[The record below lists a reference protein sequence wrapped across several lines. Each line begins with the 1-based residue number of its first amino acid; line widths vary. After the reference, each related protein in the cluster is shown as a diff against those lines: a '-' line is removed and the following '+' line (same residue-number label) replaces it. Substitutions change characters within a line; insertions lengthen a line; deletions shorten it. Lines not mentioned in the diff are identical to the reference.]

1 VKIISLETTNYKRA
15 KHVEIIPD
23 PNGNLVIVA
32 GKNGQGKSS
41 VLDSI
46 AAALGGANS
55 KTTPKPIR
63 DGEDRAEIVLETEDL
78 TVTRVFTPSG
88 SRLTLTSKD
97 GAKYPKA
104 QAKLDELVGKLSMD
118 PLAFTLLDD
127 RKQLAQLLDLVEL
140 PFDPEAL
147 EAERKQVF
155 DERTAVNRR
164 VKEFESALA
173 QFGELPAELPS
184 AEVSVAELLGEY
196 RKVQE
201 QAKNQSDARDDLQ
214 GAKEYLGQ
222 IDQQIAKLQRDREV
236 TLRDI
241 ASAEEAIAN
250 FPELPDLEAIQ
261 SKIDGAEETNRLVRK
276 AQERGALAFQFE
288 AAKGQ
293 ATSLTNKL
301 EQIAQTKADG
311 LAAAKF
317 PVEGL
322 GFTEEGVTYQGV
334 PFKQASSAE
343 QIRVSMA
350 MAIALNPTLR
360 VIRIQDGSLLDSDS
374 LALVEET
381 AREHDMQVWMEVV
394 GDDIENAYTIV
405 DGEVA

>member
-1 VKIISLETTNYKRA
+1 MKIISLETTNYKRA
-15 KHVEIIPD
+15 KHVQIVPD
-23 PNGNLVIVA
+23 PDGNLVIVA

-78 TVTRVFTPSG
+78 IVTRVFTPSG

-127 RKQLAQLLDLVEL
+127 KKQLQQLLDLVDL

-147 EAERKQVF
+147 EAERKAVF
-155 DERTAVNRR
+155 EDRTQVNRR

-173 QFGELPAELPS
+173 QFGELPEDLPA
-184 AEVSVAELLGEY
+184 AEVSVSELLGQY
-196 RKVQE
+196 RDVQE
-201 QAKNQSDARDDLQ
+201 QAKRQTDALDDLAA
-214 GAKEYLGQ
+214 AKERATSIDAQIERLENERAVLLGD
-222 IDQQIAKLQRDREV
+222 ID
-236 TLRDI
+236 
-241 ASAEEAIAN
+241 SAEKYIAG
-250 FPELPDLEAIQ
+250 FRKLPDLYAIQ
-261 SKIDGAEETNRLVRK
+261 AQIDDAEETNRLVRK
-276 AQERGALAFQFE
+276 KQERGSLQFQY
-288 AAKGQ
+288 G
-293 ATSLTNKL
+293 ATKSRAESLTAKL
-301 EQIAQTKADG
+301 DEIAKTKADG
-311 LAAAKF
+311 LAAAQF

-322 GFTEEGVTYQGV
+322 GFTEEGVTYQGQ

-350 MAIALNPTLR
+350 MAVALNPALR
-360 VIRIQDGSLLDSDS
+360 VIRIADGSLLDADS
-374 LALVEET
+374 LALIEET
-381 AREHDMQVWMEVV
+381 AREHDYQIWLEVV
-394 GDDIENAYTIV
+394 GDDIEDAYTIV

>member
-1 VKIISLETTNYKRA
+1 MKVISLTTTNYKRA
-15 KHVEIIPD
+15 KHVEIKPD
-23 PNGNLVIVA
+23 PDGNLVIVA

-63 DGEDRAEIVLETEDL
+63 DGEDRAEIVLETEEL

-104 QAKLDELVGKLSMD
+104 QAKLDELVGNLSMD

-127 RKQLAQLLDLVEL
+127 KKQLAQLLDLVDL
-140 PFDPEAL
+140 PFDPELL
-147 EAERKQVF
+147 EEERKAVF
-155 DERTAVNRR
+155 DERTTVNRR

-173 QFGELPAELPS
+173 QFGELPEGVPAN
-184 AEVSVAELLGEY
+184 EVSVSELLGEY
-196 RKVQE
+196 HKVQE
-201 QAKNQSDARDDLQ
+201 LSKNQEDARDDLQ
-214 GAKEYLGQ
+214 GAKDYLGQ
-222 IDQQIAKLQRDREV
+222 IEQQIAKLQRDREV
-236 TLRDI
+236 TMRDI

-250 FPELPDLEAIQ
+250 FPKLPDLTEIQ
-261 SKIDGAEETNRLVRK
+261 SQIDGAENTNRLVRK
-276 AQERGALAFQFE
+276 AKERGALSFQHE

-293 ATSLTNKL
+293 ANALTAKL
-301 EQIAQTKADG
+301 DQIAKTKADG
-311 LAAAKF
+311 LASAQF
-317 PVEGL
+317 PVDGL
-322 GFTEEGVTYQGV
+322 GFTEDGVTYQGV

-350 MAIALNPTLR
+350 MAIALNPKLK

-374 LALVEET
+374 LALIEDT
-381 AREHDMQVWMEVV
+381 AQEHGYQIWLEVV
-394 GDDIENAYTIV
+394 GDDIEDAYTII

>member
-1 VKIISLETTNYKRA
+1 MKVISLTTTNYKRA
-15 KHVEIIPD
+15 KRVEIKPD
-23 PNGNLVIVA
+23 PEGNLVIVA

-63 DGEDRAEIVLETEDL
+63 DGEDRAEIVLETEEL

-104 QAKLDELVGKLSMD
+104 QAKLDELVGDLSMD

-127 RKQLAQLLDLVEL
+127 KKQLAQLLELVEL
-140 PFDPEAL
+140 PFDPDQL
-147 EAERKQVF
+147 EDERKQVF

-173 QFGELPAELPS
+173 QFGELPEGVPAN
-184 AEVSVAELLGEY
+184 EVSVSELLGEY
-196 RKVQE
+196 RAGVDNNESYSRAYTAAENAWNRITQLRAELEKAEKSASETQ
-201 QAKNQSDARDDLQ
+201 
-214 GAKEYLGQ
+214 EYLDLHAKP
-222 IDQQIAKLQRDREV
+222 IDL
-236 TLRDI
+236 T
-241 ASAEEAIAN
+241 S
-250 FPELPDLEAIQ
+250 IQ
-261 SKIDGAEETNRLVRK
+261 SQIDGAEETNRLVRK
-276 AQERGALAFQFE
+276 AKERGSLSFQHE

-293 ATSLTNKL
+293 ANSLTAKL
-301 EQIAQTKADG
+301 DEIAKTKADG
-311 LAAAKF
+311 LASASF
-317 PVEGL
+317 PVDGL
-322 GFTEEGVTYQGV
+322 GFTEDGVTYQGV

-350 MAIALNPTLR
+350 MAIALNPKLK

-374 LALVEET
+374 LALIEET
-381 AREHDMQVWMEVV
+381 AQEHGYQIWLEVV
-394 GDDIENAYTIV
+394 GDDIEDAYTII

>member
-1 VKIISLETTNYKRA
+1 MKVISLTTTNYKRA
-15 KHVEIIPD
+15 KHVEIKPD

-63 DGEDRAEIVLETEDL
+63 DGEDRAEIILETEEL

-88 SRLTLTSKD
+88 SRLSLTSKD

-104 QAKLDELVGKLSMD
+104 QAKLDELVGNLSMD

-127 RKQLAQLLDLVEL
+127 KKQLAQLLDLVDL
-140 PFDPEAL
+140 PFDPEQL
-147 EAERKQVF
+147 EAERKAVF
-155 DERTAVNRR
+155 DERTNVNRR
-164 VKEFESALA
+164 VKEFEAALA
-173 QFGELPAELPS
+173 QFGELPADLPT

-196 RKVQE
+196 REAETLARHQQNDHAELANAQRKLAEVRE
-201 QAKNQSDARDDLQ
+201 QIL
-214 GAKEYLGQ
+214 
-222 IDQQIAKLQRDREV
+222 KLQSELVAWETDV
-236 TLRDI
+236 KN
-241 ASAEEAIAN
+241 AEGAISIHK
-250 FPELPDLEAIQ
+250 PLPDLATIQ
-261 SKIDGAEETNRLVRK
+261 SQIDGAEETNRLVRK
-276 AQERGALAFQFE
+276 AKELGALSFQHE
-288 AAKGQ
+288 AAKSQ
-293 ATSLTNKL
+293 ANSLTAKL
-301 EQIAQTKADG
+301 DQIAKTKADG
-311 LAAAKF
+311 LASAQF
-317 PVEGL
+317 PVDGL
-322 GFTEEGVTYQGV
+322 GFTEDGVTYQGV

-350 MAIALNPTLR
+350 MAIALNPKLK

-374 LALVEET
+374 LALIEET
-381 AREHDMQVWMEVV
+381 AQANGYQIWVEVV
-394 GDDIENAYTIV
+394 GDDIEDAYTII

>member
-1 VKIISLETTNYKRA
+1 MKIISLETTNYKRA

-23 PNGNLVIVA
+23 PNGTLVIVA

-127 RKQLAQLLDLVEL
+127 KKQLAQLLDLVEL

-147 EAERKQVF
+147 EVERKQVF

-196 RKVQE
+196 RNLESAQQERARYMTDLNESTYKVEELERQL
-201 QAKNQSDARDDLQ
+201 AAARKHLAD
-214 GAKEYLGQ
+214 
-222 IDQQIAKLQRDREV
+222 V
-236 TLRDI
+236 T
-241 ASAEEAIAN
+241 EAIGHMSDYTA
-250 FPELPDLEAIQ
+250 DLEALRG
-261 SKIDGAEETNRLVRK
+261 KIDGAEETNRLVRK

-293 ATSLTNKL
+293 ANSLTAKL
-301 EQIAQTKADG
+301 DQIAQTKADG
-311 LAAAKF
+311 LAAAQF
-317 PVEGL
+317 PVDGL

-360 VIRIQDGSLLDSDS
+360 VIRIQDGSLLDADS

>member
-1 VKIISLETTNYKRA
+1 MKIISLETTNYKRA

-23 PNGNLVIVA
+23 PNGNLVILA

-63 DGEDRAEIVLETEDL
+63 DGEDRAEIVLETEEL

-127 RKQLAQLLDLVEL
+127 KKQLAQLLDLVDL

-173 QFGELPAELPS
+173 QFGELPADLPS
-184 AEVSVAELLGEY
+184 AEVSVSGLLSEY
-196 RKVQE
+196 HEARNKNEVLQRSQQFVESLQAQIE
-201 QAKNQSDARDDLQ
+201 QLEEQLAKAKNDLSEALASVDPN
-214 GAKEYLGQ
+214 AKP
-222 IDQQIAKLQRDREV
+222 IDL
-236 TLRDI
+236 T
-241 ASAEEAIAN
+241 
-250 FPELPDLEAIQ
+250 AIQ
-261 SKIDGAEETNRLVRK
+261 AQIDGAEETNRLVRK
-276 AQERGALAFQFE
+276 AQERGALQFQHE

-293 ATSLTNKL
+293 ATSLTTKL
-301 EQIAQTKADG
+301 DQIAKTKADG

-317 PVEGL
+317 PVDGL
-322 GFTEEGVTYQGV
+322 GFTEEGVTYQGQ

-360 VIRIQDGSLLDSDS
+360 VIRIQDGSLLDADS

>member
-1 VKIISLETTNYKRA
+1 MKIISLETTNYKRA

-63 DGEDRAEIVLETEDL
+63 DGEDRAEIVLETEEL

-127 RKQLAQLLDLVEL
+127 KKQLAQLLDLVDL

-173 QFGELPAELPS
+173 QFGELPADLPS
-184 AEVSVAELLGEY
+184 AEVSVSGLLSEY
-196 RKVQE
+196 HEARNKNEVLQRSQQFVESLQAQIE
-201 QAKNQSDARDDLQ
+201 QLEEQLAKAKNDLSEALASVDPN
-214 GAKEYLGQ
+214 AKP
-222 IDQQIAKLQRDREV
+222 IDL
-236 TLRDI
+236 T
-241 ASAEEAIAN
+241 
-250 FPELPDLEAIQ
+250 AIQ
-261 SKIDGAEETNRLVRK
+261 AQIDGAEETNRLVRK

-293 ATSLTNKL
+293 AASLTTKL
-301 EQIAQTKADG
+301 DQIAKTKADG
-311 LAAAKF
+311 LAKAQF
-317 PVEGL
+317 PVDGL

-360 VIRIQDGSLLDSDS
+360 VIRIQDGSLLDADS
-374 LALVEET
+374 LALVEKT

>member
-1 VKIISLETTNYKRA
+1 MKVISLTTTNYKRA
-15 KHVEIIPD
+15 KHVEIKPD
-23 PNGNLVIVA
+23 PEGNLVIVA

-46 AAALGGANS
+46 SAALGGANS

-63 DGEDRAEIVLETEDL
+63 DGEDRAEIVLETEEL

-104 QAKLDELVGKLSMD
+104 QAKLDELVGDLSMD

-127 RKQLAQLLDLVEL
+127 KKQLAQLLELVEL
-140 PFDPEAL
+140 PFDPDQL
-147 EAERKQVF
+147 EVERKQAF

-173 QFGELPAELPS
+173 QFGELPDAVP
-184 AEVSVAELLGEY
+184 ANEVSVSELLGEY
-196 RKVQE
+196 RKLEAAQQESDRYLTDLNESQYKVQE
-201 QAKNQSDARDDLQ
+201 LERQLAAARKHFDDVSALVANQSDYKA
-214 GAKEYLGQ
+214 
-222 IDQQIAKLQRDREV
+222 
-236 TLRDI
+236 
-241 ASAEEAIAN
+241 
-250 FPELPDLEAIQ
+250 DLERMRTQ
-261 SKIDGAEETNRLVRK
+261 IDGAEETNRLVRK
-276 AQERGALAFQFE
+276 AKERGSLSFQHE

-293 ATSLTNKL
+293 ANSLTAKL
-301 EQIAQTKADG
+301 DEIAKTKADG
-311 LAAAKF
+311 LASASF
-317 PVEGL
+317 PVDGL
-322 GFTEEGVTYQGV
+322 GFTEDGVTYQGV

-350 MAIALNPTLR
+350 MAIALNPKLK

-374 LALVEET
+374 LALIEET
-381 AREHDMQVWMEVV
+381 AQEHGYQIWLEVV
-394 GDDIENAYTIV
+394 GDDIEDAYTII

>member
-1 VKIISLETTNYKRA
+1 MKVISLTTTNYKRA
-15 KHVEIIPD
+15 KHVEIKPD
-23 PNGNLVIVA
+23 PDGNLVFVA

-55 KTTPKPIR
+55 KSTPKPIR
-63 DGEDRAEIVLETEDL
+63 EGEDRAEIVLETEEL

-104 QAKLDELVGKLSMD
+104 QAKLDDLVGNLSMD

-127 RKQLAQLLDLVEL
+127 KKQLAQLLDLVDL
-140 PFDPEAL
+140 PFDPDEL

-155 DERTAVNRR
+155 DDRTAVNRR

-173 QFGELPAELPS
+173 QFGELPADLPT
-184 AEVSVAELLGEY
+184 AEVSVSGLLSEY
-196 RKVQE
+196 HEARNKNEVLQRSQQFVESLQAQIE
-201 QAKNQSDARDDLQ
+201 QLEEQLAKAKNDLTEALASVDPNARPIDLT
-214 GAKEYLGQ
+214 
-222 IDQQIAKLQRDREV
+222 V
-236 TLRDI
+236 
-241 ASAEEAIAN
+241 
-250 FPELPDLEAIQ
+250 IQ
-261 SKIDGAEETNRLVRK
+261 NQIDGAEETNRLVRK
-276 AQERGALAFQFE
+276 AKERGALSFQHE

-293 ATSLTNKL
+293 ANQLTAKL
-301 EQIAQTKADG
+301 DQIAQTKADG
-311 LAAAKF
+311 LASAQF
-317 PVEGL
+317 PVDGL
-322 GFTEEGVTYQGV
+322 GFTEDGVTYQGV

-350 MAIALNPTLR
+350 MAIALNPKLK

-374 LALVEET
+374 LALIEET
-381 AREHDMQVWMEVV
+381 AQEHGYQIWLEVV
-394 GDDIENAYTIV
+394 GDDIEDAYTII

>member
-1 VKIISLETTNYKRA
+1 MKVISLTTTNYKRA
-15 KHVEIIPD
+15 KHVEIKPD
-23 PNGNLVIVA
+23 PDGNLVIVA

-63 DGEDRAEIVLETEDL
+63 DGEDRAEIVLETEEL

-104 QAKLDELVGKLSMD
+104 QAKLDELVGNLSMD

-127 RKQLAQLLDLVEL
+127 KKQLAQLLDLVDL
-140 PFDPEAL
+140 PFDPDQL

-173 QFGELPAELPS
+173 QFGELPEGVPAN
-184 AEVSVAELLGEY
+184 EVSVSELLGEY
-196 RKVQE
+196 RKLEQAQQENDRYLTDLNESQYKVQE
-201 QAKNQSDARDDLQ
+201 LERQLAAAKDHLAKVTDFVSNLSDHTA
-214 GAKEYLGQ
+214 
-222 IDQQIAKLQRDREV
+222 
-236 TLRDI
+236 
-241 ASAEEAIAN
+241 
-250 FPELPDLEAIQ
+250 DLEQLRAQ
-261 SKIDGAEETNRLVRK
+261 IDGAEETNRLVRK
-276 AQERGALAFQFE
+276 AQERGALSFQFE

-293 ATSLTNKL
+293 ANQLTAKL
-301 EQIAQTKADG
+301 DQIAKTKADG
-311 LAAAKF
+311 LASAQF

-322 GFTEEGVTYQGV
+322 GFTEDGVTYQSV

-350 MAIALNPTLR
+350 MAIALNPKLK
-360 VIRIQDGSLLDSDS
+360 VIRIQDGSLLDTDS
-374 LALVEET
+374 LALIEAT
-381 AREHDMQVWMEVV
+381 AQEHGYQIWLEVV
-394 GDDIENAYTIV
+394 GDDIEDAYTII

>member
-1 VKIISLETTNYKRA
+1 MKVISLTTTNYKRA
-15 KHVEIIPD
+15 KHVEIKPD
-23 PNGNLVIVA
+23 PDGNLVIVA

-63 DGEDRAEIVLETEDL
+63 DGEDRAEIVLETEEL

-104 QAKLDELVGKLSMD
+104 QAKLDELVGNLSMD

-127 RKQLAQLLDLVEL
+127 KKQLAQLLDLVDL
-140 PFDPEAL
+140 PFDPEQL

-173 QFGELPAELPS
+173 QFGELPADLPT
-184 AEVSVAELLGEY
+184 AEVSVSELLSEY
-196 RKVQE
+196 HEARNKNEVLQRSQQFAESLHAQIE
-201 QAKNQSDARDDLQ
+201 QLEEQLAKAKNDLSEALASVDPN
-214 GAKEYLGQ
+214 AKP
-222 IDQQIAKLQRDREV
+222 
-236 TLRDI
+236 T
-241 ASAEEAIAN
+241 
-250 FPELPDLEAIQ
+250 DLTTIQ
-261 SKIDGAEETNRLVRK
+261 AQIDGAEETNRLVRK
-276 AQERGALAFQFE
+276 AQERGALAFQYE

-293 ATSLTNKL
+293 ANQLTAKL
-301 EQIAQTKADG
+301 DQIAKTKADG
-311 LAAAKF
+311 LAAAEF
-317 PVEGL
+317 PVDGL

-350 MAIALNPTLR
+350 IAIALNPKLK
-360 VIRIQDGSLLDSDS
+360 VIRIQDGSLLDTDS
-374 LALVEET
+374 LALIEET
-381 AREHDMQVWMEVV
+381 AQEHGYQIWLEVV
-394 GDDIENAYTIV
+394 GDDIEDAYTII

>member
-1 VKIISLETTNYKRA
+1 MKIISLETTNYKRA

-63 DGEDRAEIVLETEDL
+63 DGEDRAEIVLETEEL

-127 RKQLAQLLDLVEL
+127 KKQLAQLLDLVEL

-173 QFGELPAELPS
+173 QFGELPADLPS
-184 AEVSVAELLGEY
+184 AEVSVSGLLSEYHEALNENEVLQRSQQFVESLQAEI
-196 RKVQE
+196 E
-201 QAKNQSDARDDLQ
+201 QLEEQLAKAKNDLSEALASVDPN
-214 GAKEYLGQ
+214 AKP
-222 IDQQIAKLQRDREV
+222 IDL
-236 TLRDI
+236 T
-241 ASAEEAIAN
+241 
-250 FPELPDLEAIQ
+250 AIQ
-261 SKIDGAEETNRLVRK
+261 AQIDGAEETNRLVRK

-293 ATSLTNKL
+293 ATSLTGKL
-301 EQIAQTKADG
+301 DQIAQTKADG

-322 GFTEEGVTYQGV
+322 GFTEEGVTYQGQ

-374 LALVEET
+374 LSLVEET

>member
-1 VKIISLETTNYKRA
+1 MKVISLTTTNYKRA
-15 KHVEIIPD
+15 KHVEIKPD
-23 PNGNLVIVA
+23 PDGNLVIVA

-46 AAALGGANS
+46 SAALGGANS

-63 DGEDRAEIVLETEDL
+63 DGEDRAEIVLETEEL

-104 QAKLDELVGKLSMD
+104 QAKLDELVGNLSMD

-127 RKQLAQLLDLVEL
+127 KKQLVQLLELVEL
-140 PFDPEAL
+140 PFDPEQL
-147 EAERKQVF
+147 ETERKQVF

-173 QFGELPAELPS
+173 QFGELPDDLPS
-184 AEVSVAELLGEY
+184 AEVSVSGLLSEY
-196 RKVQE
+196 HEARNKNEVLHRSQQFVESLQAQIE
-201 QAKNQSDARDDLQ
+201 QLEEQLAKAKNDLSEALASVDPN
-214 GAKEYLGQ
+214 AKP
-222 IDQQIAKLQRDREV
+222 IDL
-236 TLRDI
+236 T
-241 ASAEEAIAN
+241 
-250 FPELPDLEAIQ
+250 AIQ
-261 SKIDGAEETNRLVRK
+261 AQIDGAEETNKLVRK
-276 AQERGALAFQFE
+276 AKERGALSFQHE

-293 ATSLTNKL
+293 ANQLTAKL
-301 EQIAQTKADG
+301 DQIAQTKADG
-311 LAAAKF
+311 LASAQF
-317 PVEGL
+317 PVDGL
-322 GFTEEGVTYQGV
+322 GFTEDGVTYQGV

-350 MAIALNPTLR
+350 MAIALNPKLK

-374 LALVEET
+374 LALIEET
-381 AREHDMQVWMEVV
+381 AQEHGYQIWLEVV
-394 GDDIENAYTIV
+394 GDDIEDAYTII

>member
-1 VKIISLETTNYKRA
+1 MKVISLTTTNYKRA
-15 KHVEIIPD
+15 KHVEIKPD
-23 PNGNLVIVA
+23 PDGNLVIVA

-63 DGEDRAEIVLETEDL
+63 DGEDRAEIVLETEEL

-104 QAKLDELVGKLSMD
+104 QAKLDELVGNLSMD

-127 RKQLAQLLDLVEL
+127 KKQLAQLLDLVDL
-140 PFDPEAL
+140 PFNPDQL

-173 QFGELPAELPS
+173 QFGELPADLPS
-184 AEVSVAELLGEY
+184 AEVSVSGLLSEY
-196 RKVQE
+196 HEARNENEVLQRSQQFVESLQAQIE
-201 QAKNQSDARDDLQ
+201 QMEEQLAKAKNDLSEALARVDPNAKPIDL
-214 GAKEYLGQ
+214 
-222 IDQQIAKLQRDREV
+222 
-236 TLRDI
+236 T
-241 ASAEEAIAN
+241 
-250 FPELPDLEAIQ
+250 AIQ
-261 SKIDGAEETNRLVRK
+261 AQIDGAEETNRLVRK
-276 AQERGALAFQFE
+276 AQERGALSFQFE

-293 ATSLTNKL
+293 ANQLTAKL
-301 EQIAQTKADG
+301 DQIAKTKADG
-311 LAAAKF
+311 LASAQF
-317 PVEGL
+317 PVDGL

-350 MAIALNPTLR
+350 MAIALNPKLK
-360 VIRIQDGSLLDSDS
+360 VIRIQDGSLLDTDS
-374 LALVEET
+374 LALIEET
-381 AREHDMQVWMEVV
+381 AQEHGYQIWLEVV
-394 GDDIENAYTIV
+394 GDDIEDAYTII

>member
-1 VKIISLETTNYKRA
+1 MKVISLTTTNYKRA
-15 KHVEIIPD
+15 KHVEIKPD
-23 PNGNLVIVA
+23 PDSNLVIVA

-63 DGEDRAEIVLETEDL
+63 DGEDRAEIVLETEEL

-104 QAKLDELVGKLSMD
+104 QAKLDELVGNLSMD

-127 RKQLAQLLDLVEL
+127 KKQLAQLLDLVDL
-140 PFDPEAL
+140 PFNPDQL

-155 DERTAVNRR
+155 EERTAVNRR

-173 QFGELPAELPS
+173 QFGELPADLPS
-184 AEVSVAELLGEY
+184 AEVSVSGLLSEY
-196 RKVQE
+196 HEARNENEVLQRSQQFVESLQAQIE
-201 QAKNQSDARDDLQ
+201 QLEEQLAKAKNDLSEALASVDPN
-214 GAKEYLGQ
+214 AKP
-222 IDQQIAKLQRDREV
+222 IDL
-236 TLRDI
+236 T
-241 ASAEEAIAN
+241 
-250 FPELPDLEAIQ
+250 AIQ
-261 SKIDGAEETNRLVRK
+261 AQIDGAEETNRLVRK
-276 AQERGALAFQFE
+276 AHERGALSFQFE

-293 ATSLTNKL
+293 ANQLTAKL
-301 EQIAQTKADG
+301 DQIAKTKADG
-311 LAAAKF
+311 LASAQF
-317 PVEGL
+317 PVDGL

-350 MAIALNPTLR
+350 MAIALNPKLK

-374 LALVEET
+374 LALIEET
-381 AREHDMQVWMEVV
+381 AQEHGYQIWLEVV
-394 GDDIENAYTIV
+394 GDDIEDAYTII